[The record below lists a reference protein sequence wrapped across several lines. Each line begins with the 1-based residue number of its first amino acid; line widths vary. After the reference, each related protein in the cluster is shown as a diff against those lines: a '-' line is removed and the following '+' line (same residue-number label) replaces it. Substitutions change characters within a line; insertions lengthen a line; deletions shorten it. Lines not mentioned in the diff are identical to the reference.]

1 MINTI
6 QIQVLSV
13 TVIGINVLSAV
24 QGQDEQTL
32 SQVLTQLKLV
42 TCVQL
47 YRSIT
52 NKVSPDTIL

>member
-13 TVIGINVLSAV
+13 TVIGINVLSAE
-24 QGQDEQTL
+24 QDEQTL

-42 TCVQL
+42 MCVQL

-52 NKVSPDTIL
+52 NKVSPDTII

>member
-13 TVIGINVLSAV
+13 TVIGINVLSAE
-24 QGQDEQTL
+24 QDEQTL

-42 TCVQL
+42 MCVQP

-52 NKVSPDTIL
+52 NKVSPDTII